1 MNALFQDADDNNDT
15 GRFERIQSSLFMG
28 PGTWHVLKGFASK
41 YEPTERNKRLYKQ
54 WIELTLQLFP
64 CDICSTHA
72 MLNFRKHDINNY
84 LESKDRLYLY
94 ISMVL
99 QDGANEAKGIPIDQR
114 PDFYENK
121 RFIFESM
128 NGDCKRCGH

>member
-1 MNALFQDADDNNDT
+1 MEVYQDTDDNNE
-15 GRFERIQSSLFMG
+15 GGHFEQIKPSLFAG
-28 PGTWHVLKGFASK
+28 PACWHILKASASK
-41 YEPTERNKRLYKQ
+41 YEPTERNRRLYKQ

-64 CDICSTHA
+64 CDICSQHS
-72 MLNFRKHDINNY
+72 MLNWKKHDINNY

-99 QDGANEAKGIPIDQR
+99 QDGANEARGIPIDQR
-114 PDFYENK
+114 PGYYDNK

-128 NGDCKRCGH
+128 NGDCKGCGH